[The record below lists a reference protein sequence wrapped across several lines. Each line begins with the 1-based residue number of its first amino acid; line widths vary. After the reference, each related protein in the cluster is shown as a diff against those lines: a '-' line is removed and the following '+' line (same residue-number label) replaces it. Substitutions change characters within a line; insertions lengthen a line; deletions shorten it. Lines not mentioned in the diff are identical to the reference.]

1 MSATETP
8 LLPILGQDD
17 TAGGPANGCVAGD
30 APSSL
35 LDALLHEQ
43 QRPTALDRFD
53 RLLATDALPAQAR
66 YYQSLIPTTTPEAGE
81 QYAFEVDLDLCSG
94 CKSCVAAC
102 HMLNGLDEQ
111 ESWRDVGLLHG
122 GTTELPVL
130 QHVTSACHH
139 CLDPAC
145 LNGCPVGAY
154 EKNASTGIV
163 KHLDDQCIGC
173 QYCILA
179 CPYDVPKYNKDKGIV
194 RKCDM
199 CSDRLA
205 VGEAPACVQSCPH
218 EAISITIVDKQQVV
232 ENSETNLFLPGAPE
246 PGHTLPTTNY
256 HTSRVLP
263 RNLLPA
269 DYYAVR
275 REHAHWALIL
285 MLVLTQLSVGAFLVQ
300 RALDAFLPET
310 LVTATRPLHSIS
322 ALLLGL
328 LALAAST
335 FHLGRPR
342 YAYRAVIGL
351 RTSWLSREIVA
362 FGLFALSATC
372 HAGSIW
378 LPGQEDPRL
387 GSIQN
392 ALGIAVV
399 VCGLVGLLCSIMLY
413 QATRRVLWSGAS
425 TSIRFLST
433 TLLLGAATVLLTSL
447 LAALPSV
454 AHAPREIVA
463 RCAERLCYIVML
475 VTSGKLLFEA
485 LLLVHL
491 RRQQTTPLKRSAM
504 LMVGRLAKPT
514 LLRFLLGALG
524 GFVIPALLVVSQTF
538 RTEIASNS
546 VMPCVAVSVL
556 FAASLAG
563 EILERY
569 LFFTAVV
576 APKMPGG
583 LRS

>member
-1 MSATETP
+1 MSATDTP
-8 LLPILGQDD
+8 LLPILGQDG
-17 TAGGPANGCVAGD
+17 TADRPTTGCVDRNKQA
-30 APSSL
+30 SL
-35 LDALLHEQ
+35 LDALLFEQ
-43 QRPTALDRFD
+43 QQPTALDRFG
-53 RLLATDALPAQAR
+53 RLLETGALPVQAR
-66 YYQSLIPTTTPEAGE
+66 YYQSLIPATAPEAGE
-81 QYAFEVDLDLCSG
+81 QYAFEVDLDVCSG

-122 GTTELPVL
+122 GTSELPVL

-145 LNGCPVGAY
+145 MSGCPVGAY
-154 EKNASTGIV
+154 EKDDSTGIV

-199 CSDRLA
+199 CSDRIA

-218 EAISITIVDKQQVV
+218 EAISITFVNKQQVV

-256 HTSRVLP
+256 RTSRVLP

-285 MLVLTQLSVGAFLVQ
+285 TLVLTQLSVGAFLVQ
-300 RALDAFLPET
+300 HTLDAFLPEA
-310 LVTATRPLHSIS
+310 LVAATRPLHSIS

-342 YAYRAVIGL
+342 YAYRTVIGL

-372 HAGSIW
+372 YAGSIW

-392 ALGIAVV
+392 ALGVSVV

-413 QATRRVLWSGAS
+413 QATRRVLWSGSS

-433 TLLLGAATVLLTSL
+433 TLLLGAATVLLTSV
-447 LAALPSV
+447 LAALPSA
-454 AHAPREIVA
+454 AHAAWEIVA
-463 RCAERLCYIVML
+463 RYGERLCYAVMC
-475 VTSGKLLFEA
+475 VTSGKLLFEGS
-485 LLLVHL
+485 LLVHL
-491 RRQQTTPLKRSAM
+491 RRRQTTPLKRSAM
-504 LMVGRLAKPT
+504 LMVGRLARPT

-524 GFVIPALLVVSQTF
+524 GLVIPGLLIVSQAF

-546 VMPCVAVSVL
+546 VMLCVAVSVL

-583 LRS
+583 LRP